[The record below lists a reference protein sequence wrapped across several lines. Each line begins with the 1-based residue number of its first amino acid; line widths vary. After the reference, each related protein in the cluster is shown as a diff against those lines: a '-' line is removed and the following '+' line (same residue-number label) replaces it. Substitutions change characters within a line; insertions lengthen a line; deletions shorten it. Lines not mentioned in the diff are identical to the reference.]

1 MQTFYEMKKQ
11 TTTQFPRRGKKKKHT
26 VREIPE
32 EESGL
37 LSGLGSLMLLGYYIP
52 PTTRNCLDY
61 LSKTRRI
68 MKNESLLITGPSY

>member
-1 MQTFYEMKKQ
+1 MKIHN
-11 TTTQFPRRGKKKKHT
+11 FPTVEKKHTHIHTHTHTHT

-61 LSKTRRI
+61 LSKTRRV
-68 MKNESLLITGPSY
+68 MKSESLLITGPSY